1 MSPGTGSVAGPGPGP
16 GAGVGV
22 AGGRRFEGR
31 VAVITGASRGIGLG
45 VAERLVAEGARVCL
59 TARNEGPLLEAV
71 ERLGGKEVAIAVA
84 GRADDVEHQR
94 TAVAAAVEAFG
105 RLDVLVNNTGINPVA
120 GDVIDTDPAAIMKTF
135 GVNVVAAVGW
145 ARAAR
150 DAGLGAVPG
159 ASIVNMASIAG
170 VRPAPPIG
178 VYGASK
184 AALIHLTGQLAVE
197 LAPRI
202 RVNAV
207 APAIVK
213 TQFASLLYE
222 GRESQVAAGYPLGRL
237 GVPADVAAAVAF
249 LAGDDASW
257 VTGQTLVVDGGV
269 TLVGGLG

>member
-1 MSPGTGSVAGPGPGP
+1 MSGERI
-16 GAGVGV
+16 
-22 AGGRRFEGR
+22 GGERFAGR
-31 VAVITGASRGIGLG
+31 VAVITGASRGIGFG
-45 VAERLVAEGARVCL
+45 VAQRLVAEGARVCL
-59 TARNEGPLLEAV
+59 TARNDGPLQDAV
-71 ERLGGKEVAIAVA
+71 EQLGGREVALGVA
-84 GRADDVEHQR
+84 GRADDAEHR
-94 TAVAAAVEAFG
+94 RAAVAAAVEAFG
-105 RLDVLVNNTGINPVA
+105 GLDVLVNNTGINPVA
-120 GDVIDTDPAAIMKTF
+120 GVVVDTDPAAILKTF
-135 GVNVVAAVGW
+135 GVNVVAAIGW
-145 ARAAR
+145 AKAAR
-150 DAGLGAVPG
+150 DAGLGSRPG

-207 APAIVK
+207 APGIVK

-222 GRESQVAAGYPLGRL
+222 GREQQVAAGYPLGRL
-237 GVPADVAAAVAF
+237 GVPEDIAAAVAF

-269 TLVGGLG
+269 TLAGGLG